1 MANENNPSMKRIN
14 QFHDDHQWRQFHNA
28 KDLALSVSIEAAEL
42 LEIFQWT
49 DPESAVEKKREDI
62 EEELADVL
70 IYCYT
75 LAEKLDMDIDEII
88 AKKLVKNLKKYPVQ
102 LIDMQKEIPL
112 VLAGFLF
119 FVRFYSQNYQNYAID
134 SALKNE

>member
-1 MANENNPSMKRIN
+1 MKLIN
-14 QFHDDHQWRQFHNA
+14 QFHDDHQWRQFHNS

-49 DPESAVEKKREDI
+49 DSESAVENKREAI

-88 AKKLVKNLKKYPVQ
+88 AKKLVKNLKKYPV
-102 LIDMQKEIPL
+102 
-112 VLAGFLF
+112 
-119 FVRFYSQNYQNYAID
+119 
-134 SALKNE
+134 

>member
-1 MANENNPSMKRIN
+1 M
-14 QFHDDHQWRQFHNA
+14 
-28 KDLALSVSIEAAEL
+28 SIEAADL

-88 AKKLVKNLKKYPVQ
+88 AKKLVKNLKKSQTICIKHTP
-102 LIDMQKEIPL
+102 KRS
-112 VLAGFLF
+112 FLMT
-119 FVRFYSQNYQNYAID
+119 VI
-134 SALKNE
+134 

>member
-1 MANENNPSMKRIN
+1 MANENNPSMKLIN
-14 QFHDDHQWRQFHNA
+14 QFHDDHKWRQFHNA

-49 DPESAVEKKREDI
+49 DPESVVEKKREDI

-75 LAEKLDMDIDEII
+75 LAEKLNICLLYTSPSPRDPKTSRM
-88 AKKLVKNLKKYPVQ
+88 P
-102 LIDMQKEIPL
+102 
-112 VLAGFLF
+112 
-119 FVRFYSQNYQNYAID
+119 S
-134 SALKNE
+134 SA

>member
-1 MANENNPSMKRIN
+1 M
-14 QFHDDHQWRQFHNA
+14 
-28 KDLALSVSIEAAEL
+28 ALSVSIEAAEL

-88 AKKLVKNLKKYPVQ
+88 AKKLVKNLKKYPV
-102 LIDMQKEIPL
+102 
-112 VLAGFLF
+112 
-119 FVRFYSQNYQNYAID
+119 
-134 SALKNE
+134 

>member
-1 MANENNPSMKRIN
+1 MANENNPSMKLIN

-88 AKKLVKNLKKYPVQ
+88 AKKLVKNLKKYPV
-102 LIDMQKEIPL
+102 K
-112 VLAGFLF
+112 
-119 FVRFYSQNYQNYAID
+119 
-134 SALKNE
+134 